1 MNKFLIFIGGMV
13 AGALLLYAIGFR
25 RESSLKE
32 QLRRELIE
40 TLSNNLRNLNQ
51 EAEVQYI
58 EVKGKKGNVTLHTGM
73 PKDSVKILVGKPDAV
88 SLDEIGNIHFEKW
101 GYKITNKHGVPA
113 EYQLPDLN
121 IDFKDGKLN
130 GVRQE

>member
-25 RESSLKE
+25 TEGSLKE

-40 TLSNNLRNLNQ
+40 TLSNNPGNLDQ

-73 PKDSVKILVGKPDAV
+73 PKDSVKILVGKPDEV
-88 SLDEIGNIHFEKW
+88 NLDEIGNIHFEKW
-101 GYKITNKHGVPA
+101 GYKMTNKHGVPR
-113 EYQLPDLN
+113 EYQMPDLN

>member
-25 RESSLKE
+25 TESSLKE

-40 TLSNNLRNLNQ
+40 TLSNNPENLNQ
-51 EAEVQYI
+51 EAEVQYV

-73 PKDSVKILVGKPDAV
+73 PKDSVKILVGKPDEV
-88 SLDEIGNIHFEKW
+88 NLDEIGNIHFEKW
-101 GYKITNKHGVPA
+101 GYKITNKHGVPT
-113 EYQLPDLN
+113 EYQMPDLN
-121 IDFKDGKLN
+121 IDFKDGNLN

>member
-25 RESSLKE
+25 TESSLKE

-51 EAEVQYI
+51 EAEVQYV

-73 PKDSVKILVGKPDAV
+73 PKDSVKILVGKPDEV
-88 SLDEIGNIHFEKW
+88 NLDEIGNIHFEKW
-101 GYKITNKHGVPA
+101 GYKITNKHGVPT
-113 EYQLPDLN
+113 EYQMPDLN

>member
-25 RESSLKE
+25 TESSLKE
-32 QLRRELIE
+32 QLKRELIE

-73 PKDSVKILVGKPDAV
+73 PKDSVKILVGKPDEV
-88 SLDEIGNIHFEKW
+88 SLDEIRNIHFEKW
-101 GYKITNKHGVPA
+101 GYKITNKHGVPT
-113 EYQLPDLN
+113 EYQIPDLN